1 MRRLGK
7 VRFEE
12 QDVEKMA
19 VELKEVIEK
28 ATPKKKII
36 VKGAKGTGKKNEWW
50 DKECEQLK
58 KEAVKALRE
67 WKRGKINRNSFLV
80 AKRRYR
86 ERCREKKKQEWER
99 EEKEMKEIRT
109 EKEVWKYINRERKKK
124 ESVSEETTMQ
134 EWEED
139 FMKLLE
145 GRKKEGKA
153 EREMK

>member
-86 ERCREKKKQEWER
+86 ERDVER
-99 EEKEMKEIRT
+99 R
-109 EKEVWKYINRERKKK
+109 RSRSGRGRRK
-124 ESVSEETTMQ
+124 
-134 EWEED
+134 
-139 FMKLLE
+139 
-145 GRKKEGKA
+145 R
-153 EREMK
+153 